1 MAERWQ
7 ERLGALIRRY
17 RGSMSQTV
25 LAELVSDKV
34 GRTVRQ
40 NVVSD
45 HEHGRRWA
53 DDNMELIGVY
63 ADVLNIP
70 AQEIHDAMRL
80 PMVEAGP
87 APRDFAEIVAQD
99 RTLSKAAKEHLL
111 AQYELLQL
119 ATEHERRGDG
129 VLHAPPARK
138 RA

>member
-7 ERLGALIRRY
+7 ERLGSLIRQY

-25 LAELVSDKV
+25 LAELVSEKV
-34 GRTVRQ
+34 GRRIRQ

-53 DDNMELIGVY
+53 DENMDLIGAY
-63 ADVLNIP
+63 AEVLDIP
-70 AQEIHDAMRL
+70 PQEIHDAMRL
-80 PMVEAGP
+80 PMVAAGP

-99 RTLSKAAKEHLL
+99 RTLSKTAKEHLL
-111 AQYELLQL
+111 AQYELLQM
-119 ATEHERRGDG
+119 ATEHERRGES
-129 VLHAPPARK
+129 VLRGSPVRK